1 MTIGARLKE
10 IRLALDFTQERMAT
24 HIHDHSGKGSRASVS
39 NWETGR
45 AVEAGVVRVYGD
57 LAEQLGLAP
66 TASGAQWVLTGESI
80 PRDTNVDQDI
90 QDMAAIELFLRSQP
104 DLSNRAQHQIR
115 DFYRNV
121 LQEEERDRRA
131 KQIASGD
138 DGS

>member
-80 PRDTNVDQDI
+80 PRDQDI